1 MYKKKL
7 SMKIIKII
15 CSMFVLLSCNEQQ
28 IWQEIESGKTIKVFP
43 KKLNITN
50 SSNYIYK
57 WSKPIGKN
65 ESKMDYKIN
74 HDKLLFTPIS
84 NGEYRI
90 TLEIENMM
98 KEKVHEEIFF
108 FNVINEKKNVSAN
121 KVVNDKKNKNEIII
135 NNIYTIQVASWTSK
149 DKAKED
155 MFELIELG
163 FDTYIEEFYDS
174 KNDIQRWRV
183 RIGSFKN
190 KELALKVKNKLSEF
204 RGEDPWIAYIK

>member
-1 MYKKKL
+1 
-7 SMKIIKII
+7 
-15 CSMFVLLSCNEQQ
+15 
-28 IWQEIESGKTIKVFP
+28 
-43 KKLNITN
+43 
-50 SSNYIYK
+50 
-57 WSKPIGKN
+57 
-65 ESKMDYKIN
+65 MDYKIN

>member
-1 MYKKKL
+1 
-7 SMKIIKII
+7 
-15 CSMFVLLSCNEQQ
+15 MFVLLSCNEQQ

-43 KKLNITN
+43 KKFNITN

-57 WSKPIGKN
+57 WSKPTGKN

-108 FNVINEKKNVSAN
+108 FNVINEKKNASGN
-121 KVVNDKKNKNEIII
+121 NFVNDKKNKNEIII

-190 KELALKVKNKLSEF
+190 KELALQVKNKLSEF

>member
-1 MYKKKL
+1 
-7 SMKIIKII
+7 
-15 CSMFVLLSCNEQQ
+15 MFVLLSCNEQQ

-43 KKLNITN
+43 KKFKITN

-57 WSKPIGKN
+57 WSKPFGKN

-108 FNVINEKKNVSAN
+108 FNVINEKKNASGN
-121 KVVNDKKNKNEIII
+121 NFVNDKKNKNEIII

-190 KELALKVKNKLSEF
+190 KELALQVKNKLSEF